1 MKSFGAI
8 TTSRPKFYY
17 IIIEKIFVP
26 YFYFSFIYSFFERN
40 LLYQATCQP
49 PLLNIIDTLF
59 NRFPLSTPI
68 IEYDNEEEE

>member
-1 MKSFGAI
+1 MKPSGAI
-8 TTSRPKFYY
+8 TISRPKFYY

-40 LLYQATCQP
+40 LLYQATYRP
-49 PLLNIIDTLF
+49 PLLNIIDTIF
-59 NRFPLSTPI
+59 NWFPLSTPI